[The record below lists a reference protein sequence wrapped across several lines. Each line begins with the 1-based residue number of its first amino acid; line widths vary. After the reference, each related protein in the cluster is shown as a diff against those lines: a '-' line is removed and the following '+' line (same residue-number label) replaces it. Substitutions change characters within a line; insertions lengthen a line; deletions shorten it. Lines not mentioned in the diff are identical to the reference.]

1 MTGSEESERNPQR
14 LQKIVAAA
22 GIASRRKAEE
32 LIASGR
38 VQVNGQTVTELGSK
52 ADPERDHIRVDG
64 KLLKKPQQFRYFMLN
79 KPKGVVTTVSDPEGR
94 PTVMKFFGRSGAR
107 LFPVGRLDYQSEGLL
122 LMTNDGELAN
132 VLPVRLHVEKTY
144 LVKVSGKPREE
155 ALEQLRHGVMIE
167 RGRRGEREGRVM
179 TQPAQ
184 ITLIRDTDN
193 PWFEVVLI
201 EGKNREIRKM
211 FEEIGHFVEKVRR
224 VGFGPLVLD
233 VPPGETRE
241 LNEDEVTQ
249 LKRAAR
255 KKAAPLE
262 QPRARRPRSGTY
274 NTAAPAPACRG
285 ACPQAGLEPR
295 AGRTHVDGLGPHLMN
310 TAAAESSYDVLIVGA
325 GAAGLFCAIHGGRGG
340 RRVLLLEHAGGSA
353 RRSSSPAAGAATSP
367 TCIRPRETSSPR
379 IHTLP
384 SPRLPDTLRLILWNW
399 SSVTRFPGMKRRWD
413 SSFAIGQR
421 AILFPCW
428 SRSAPRL
435 V

>member
-1 MTGSEESERNPQR
+1 MSGDEERAGERTEQR

-52 ADPERDHIRVDG
+52 ADAERDHIRVDG

-94 PTVMKFFGRSGAR
+94 PTVMKFFARAGAR
-107 LFPVGRLDYQSEGLL
+107 VFPVGRLDYQSEGLL
-122 LMTNDGELAN
+122 LMTNDGDLAN
-132 VLPVRLHVEKTY
+132 VLTSAASQVEKTY

-179 TQPAQ
+179 TQPAR
-184 ITLIRDTDN
+184 ISLIRDTDN
-193 PWFEVVLI
+193 PWYEVVLT

-211 FEEIGHFVEKVRR
+211 FEEVGHFVEKVRR

-241 LNEDEVTQ
+241 LNQEEVTQ

-255 KKAAPLE
+255 KRFPLAE
-262 QPRARRPRSGTY
+262 RPGKPVRRPRSG
-274 NTAAPAPACRG
+274 PAT
-285 ACPQAGLEPR
+285 LPR
-295 AGRTHVDGLGPHLMN
+295 TTRKRIAGRP
-310 TAAAESSYDVLIVGA
+310 
-325 GAAGLFCAIHGGRGG
+325 
-340 RRVLLLEHAGGSA
+340 A
-353 RRSSSPAAGAATSP
+353 RR
-367 TCIRPRETSSPR
+367 RP
-379 IHTLP
+379 
-384 SPRLPDTLRLILWNW
+384 
-399 SSVTRFPGMKRRWD
+399 
-413 SSFAIGQR
+413 
-421 AILFPCW
+421 
-428 SRSAPRL
+428 
-435 V
+435 